1 MWRGT
6 TTRVLL
12 LVAAAVGCV
21 TRAAALAAQCNCLTD
36 LGPGYGW
43 GLNDSG
49 QAVLSTALYSNG
61 KITPLPLTESLAIN
75 ASGAAAG
82 TNSAGHA
89 AVYSGGIVTDLG
101 VIPGSSASGYTQ
113 ATAINASGQV
123 VGLGNTGVQIDAFS
137 YSGGAMSDIG
147 SLPGP
152 VPSSALPIV
161 SEAYGVNDSG
171 QITGLTLGGSS
182 HPEAYHAFIYQ
193 SATMTDLGLGVGNA
207 INANG
212 QVTGSLTAFPALGSG
227 NAQLGRAFLY
237 NGGAITDLGV
247 LPGGSF
253 SSGYAINA
261 SGQIVGMSDVGFS
274 TAKTHAF
281 FYNGVM
287 TDLNSLIDATDP
299 LKPYV
304 TLFEAR
310 GVNVNRL
317 IVANGMDSR
326 TNLQHAY
333 LLQGPWLD
341 IAPGPLVFS
350 SQPVGT
356 QSPAQSVTLTN
367 SGTSPLTLGTPSITG
382 PFAQTNNCGATLAA
396 GGSCA
401 VSVIYNPPAGGDLNG
416 SLGVTSD
423 GALFAVPLAG
433 TTPIGATLAA
443 SASSV
448 TAGTPVTVSWNVS
461 PGASCDA
468 TGGTAADGW
477 TGVISG
483 SGSRSVTEA
492 AVGDYLYGLICT
504 AGDQSAQAQAHV
516 QVNYPAVT
524 VSLSIT
530 ISNAGQKATL
540 TWSSSNATSCAA
552 TGGASSDGWAGSKPT
567 TGSAVL
573 SEPPA
578 AMGQSQTIIFTLSCT
593 SAQSGFTAHAAES
606 MAPPMQPI
614 PASSGGGGEFD
625 LQTLLALLGLGAA
638 RAVGAGRR
646 SERRV
651 ISQILSSQSGRSR
664 P

>member
-1 MWRGT
+1 MA
-6 TTRVLL
+6 RVLL
-12 LVAAAVGCV
+12 WVAAAMGCV
-21 TRAAALAAQCNCLTD
+21 AGPATASGQTSPLND
-36 LGPGYGW
+36 LGAGYGW

-49 QAVLSTALYSNG
+49 QAVLSSGLYSG
-61 KITPLPLTESLAIN
+61 GSITVLPLTGSVAIN
-75 ASGAAAG
+75 AGGTVAG

-89 AVYSGGIVTDLG
+89 AIFSSGIVTDLG
-101 VIPGSSASGYTQ
+101 VIPGSSASGYTE

-152 VPSSALPIV
+152 VPSSVPPIV
-161 SEAYGVNDSG
+161 SEAYGVNDSS

-193 SATMTDLGLGVGNA
+193 SGTMTDLGLGVGNA
-207 INANG
+207 INASG
-212 QVTGSLTAFPALGSG
+212 EVTGSLTAFPALGTS
-227 NAQLGRAFLY
+227 NAQLGHAFLY
-237 NGGAITDLGV
+237 NTGAITDLGV

-261 SGQIVGMSDVGFS
+261 SGRIVGMSDVGAS

-304 TLFEAR
+304 TLFDAR

-317 IVANGMDSR
+317 ILANGVDSR

-350 SQPVGT
+350 SQPIGT

-367 SGTSPLTLGTPSITG
+367 SGTSPLTVGIPSITG

-401 VSVIYNPPAGGDLNG
+401 VSVTYNPTVGGDLTG
-416 SLGVTSD
+416 SLSVTSD

-433 TTPIGATLAA
+433 TTPIDATLSA

-448 TAGTPVTVSWNVS
+448 TAGTPVTLSWNVS
-461 PGASCDA
+461 PGASCTA

-477 TGVISG
+477 TGSFSSSG
-483 SGSRSVTEA
+483 SLSVTEA
-492 AVGDYLYGLICT
+492 AVGDYLYGLTCT
-504 AGDQSAQAQAHV
+504 AGDQTAQAQAPV
-516 QVNYPAVT
+516 QFNYPAVT

-530 ISNAGQKATL
+530 TSNAGQTATL
-540 TWSSSNATSCAA
+540 TWSSTNATSCSA
-552 TGGASSDGWAGSKPT
+552 TGGTSSDGWAGPKQT
-567 TGSAVL
+567 TGSVVL
-573 SEPPA
+573 SEPA
-578 AMGQSQTIIFTLSCT
+578 VAQGESQTITFTLTCT
-593 SAQSGFTAHAAES
+593 SAQSGHSGKALSSMHAAT
-606 MAPPMQPI
+606 MPPS
-614 PASSGGGGEFD
+614 SSGGGGAVD
-625 LQTLLALLGLGAA
+625 LQTLLTLLGLGAT
-638 RAVGAGRR
+638 RVTTRTRTFRR
-646 SERRV
+646 REK
-651 ISQILSSQSGRSR
+651 G
-664 P
+664 